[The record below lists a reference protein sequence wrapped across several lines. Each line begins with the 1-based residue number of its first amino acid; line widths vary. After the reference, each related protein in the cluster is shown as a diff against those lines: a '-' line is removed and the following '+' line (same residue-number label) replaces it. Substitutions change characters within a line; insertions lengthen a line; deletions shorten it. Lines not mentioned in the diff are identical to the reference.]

1 MKGLF
6 LIICITFLVACSNDN
21 TEEYVEITNEEI
33 DLSNYLTIDF
43 LNLPNYSNQEI
54 PGYITKD
61 NTPPNNQ
68 ITDEIAILGRVLF
81 YDTNVSSDNTVSCA
95 SCHIQQF
102 AFGDNQSTSSG
113 INGQTGR
120 HSMRLINARF
130 SNENRFFWD
139 ERANSLEQQTTMPIQ
154 DHLEMGFSG
163 EDGDQNMNDLIAKLS
178 EVPYYE
184 DLFSLAFG
192 STEIS
197 EERMQHALAQF
208 IRSIQSFDSKYD
220 EGRRLVNNDGQDFPN
235 YSQEE
240 NLGKQLFNQPPVFD
254 NTGSRVNGGI
264 GCAGCHRG
272 SEFDIDPISLNN
284 GVIGVANGIGV
295 DLTVTR
301 SPSLRDIV
309 KENGESNGPFMH
321 IGASNNLITV
331 INHYNNINLAGNNN
345 LDPRLMP
352 NGNGQR
358 LNMTQQEKD
367 AVIAFL
373 RTLSGTNVYVDEKW
387 STPFL

>member
-1 MKGLF
+1 MKGFF
-6 LIICITFLVACSNDN
+6 LLLSITFLMACSNDN
-21 TEEYVEITNEEI
+21 SEEYVEITNEEI
-33 DLSNYLTIDF
+33 DLSNYLNVDF
-43 LNLPNYSNQEI
+43 QNLPNYSAQVV
-54 PGYITKD
+54 PDYITKD

-81 YDTNVSSDNTVSCA
+81 YDTNLSSDNTVSCA
-95 SCHIQQF
+95 SCHKQQF
-102 AFGDNQSTSSG
+102 AFGDNQSTSTG
-113 INGQTGR
+113 VNGQTGR

-139 ERANSLEQQTTMPIQ
+139 ERANNLEEQTTMPIQ

-163 EDGDQNMNDLIAKLS
+163 EDGDQDMNDLLAKLI

-192 STEIS
+192 TTEVS
-197 EERMQHALAQF
+197 EERMQNALAQF

-220 EGRRLVNNDGQDFPN
+220 EGRALVNNNGQDFPN

-240 NLGKQLFNQPPVFD
+240 NLGKQLFNQPAVFN
-254 NTGSRVNGGI
+254 NTGSRIDGGI
-264 GCAGCHRG
+264 GCASCHQG
-272 SEFDIDPISLNN
+272 EGFDIDPNSRNN
-284 GVIGVANGIGV
+284 GVIGIVNGVGI

-301 SPSLRDIV
+301 SPSLRDVV

-321 IGASNNLITV
+321 IGASNNLSTV
-331 INHYNNINLAGNNN
+331 IDHYNNINRAGNDN
-345 LDPRLMP
+345 LDPRLMR
-352 NGNGQR
+352 NGEGQQ

-373 RTLSGTNVYVDEKW
+373 RTLAGTTVYIDEKW

>member
-6 LIICITFLVACSNDN
+6 LILSIALLLACSSEN
-21 TEEYVEITNEEI
+21 TEEYVEIINEEI
-33 DLSNYLTIDF
+33 DVSDYLNVDF
-43 LNLPNYSNQEI
+43 QNLPNYSDQEV
-54 PGYITKD
+54 PAYINKD
-61 NTPPNNQ
+61 NTPQNNQ

-81 YDTNVSSDNTVSCA
+81 YDTNLSSDNTVSCA
-95 SCHIQQF
+95 SCHKQEF

-113 INGQTGR
+113 VNGQTGR

-163 EDGDQNMNDLIAKLS
+163 EDGDQNMNDLIAKLT
-178 EVPYYE
+178 EVPYYD

-192 STEIS
+192 TTEVS
-197 EERMQHALAQF
+197 EERMQNALAQF

-220 EGRRLVNNDGQDFPN
+220 EGRALVNNNGQDFPN
-235 YSQEE
+235 YSPEE

-254 NTGSRVNGGI
+254 TTGSRVDGGI

-272 SEFDIDPISLNN
+272 SEFDIDPNSLNN
-284 GVIGVANGIGV
+284 GVIGIANGMGV
-295 DLTVTR
+295 DLIVTR

-309 KENGESNGPFMH
+309 KANGESNGPFMH
-321 IGASNNLITV
+321 IGASNNLSTV
-331 INHYNNINLAGNNN
+331 IDHYNTINRAGNDN
-345 LDPRLMP
+345 LDPRLMR